1 MVSEP
6 GKGSCFTAA
15 IPVKAAE
22 AAGEK
27 QEAAEEEEDWSDFFR
42 SWRELLERGDFGAE
56 QYFRENK
63 AVCQRI
69 WGRERTERI
78 EREMDCYHFKTVAE
92 WLEQWEKEGEC
103 HVSGTVCR

>member
-1 MVSEP
+1 MGQSVRTTHEDGDLDLVITNALVIDYTAVSY
-6 GKGSCFTAA
+6 TH
-15 IPVKAAE
+15 
-22 AAGEK
+22 
-27 QEAAEEEEDWSDFFR
+27 
-42 SWRELLERGDFGAE
+42 LAE

-69 WGRERTERI
+69 WGRERTEQI